1 MKLAVKWEMGKTF
14 SDGRGSQNG
23 TRSRLELNP
32 MIRHETPRGIYNV
45 LVVDDDPNLMRL
57 MGTILR
63 TSGMEVL
70 TASDGYA
77 ALEVAMRN
85 DVDAIVLDLR
95 MPNLDG
101 RAFFRELRARG
112 IETPVLIASAYGARE
127 ARQELGAQAS
137 IEKPFDPE
145 VLVSELLRI
154 LEPARDERA

>member
-1 MKLAVKWEMGKTF
+1 MKLAVKWEVGKN
-14 SDGRGSQNG
+14 SSNGRTSQNG

-32 MIRHETPRGIYNV
+32 IIRHETPRGIYNI

-57 MGTILR
+57 MATILR

-70 TASDGYA
+70 TATDGYA
-77 ALEVAMRN
+77 ALDVAMSK

-101 RAFFRELRARG
+101 RGFFRELRARG
-112 IETPVLIASAYGARE
+112 VETPVLIASAFGARE
-127 ARQELGAQAS
+127 AQQELGAQGS

-145 VLVSELLRI
+145 MLIAELERI
-154 LEPARDERA
+154 LEEDRA